1 MTRKLATAELS
12 EQPKKNLVFAAYLSN
27 TREISPVWNNYGGM
41 SPDKM
46 RVSDN
51 YSDQL
56 ELCKFFVNRDTIVI
70 GVINK
75 QVELAFNGYKPR
87 RNNCTDEEYEVYS
100 AINEQVLLALKT
112 MAREYLISGLLVPE
126 ITWKTVKGKELNLK
140 GRPNKG
146 FNLPDEIW
154 LRDPSTIELRR
165 TPVPNKVRV
174 FYKIP
179 SEDVN
184 FITSKGFYSD
194 GTKDVELYQQLVRD
208 YPDYVKRIRKGETAI
223 LLEDAFVLRRNP
235 ASGNIYPTPY
245 LLPALESLQHKRN
258 LKKMDYS
265 IASRVISAIQKIT
278 LGNDKYPLTEDDQEV
293 IDKLKEQML
302 WRGQEGNIE
311 RVFQLF
317 GNHTLNIEWIYP
329 DTSALLD
336 ANKYLAVNNDILH
349 ALGMP
354 AIITTGETTR
364 SATSQAEFAL
374 LPPTEVLK
382 SLRKDLMPF
391 LDHLYEEI
399 QEANN
404 FTHRPVPAFPPIR
417 LYDPAKAAQSGE
429 KYYQNGILSG
439 ETWADLGDFDY
450 ENEQILRKANDNLQ
464 SELGLTP
471 GPQIPFS
478 SPQINSPKESSP
490 NSEPKNNTKTKVL
503 PE

>member
-1 MTRKLATAELS
+1 MEEKIETAELV
-12 EQPKKNLVFAAYLSN
+12 EQPKEKKNLVFAAYVSN

-46 RVSDN
+46 KVSDN
-51 YSDQL
+51 YNDQL
-56 ELCKFFVNRDTIVI
+56 ELCKFFTNRDTIVI

-87 RNNCTDEEYEVYS
+87 RNNCTDEEFEVYCAVS
-100 AINEQVLLALKT
+100 DKILSALKV

-126 ITWKTVKGKELNLK
+126 ITWKSVKGKELNLK
-140 GRPNKG
+140 GRPNKS

-154 LRDPSTIELRR
+154 LRDPSTIELKR
-165 TPVPNKVRV
+165 TPIPNKVRV
-174 FYKIP
+174 YFKVP
-179 SEDVN
+179 TEDVN
-184 FITSKGFYSD
+184 FITSKGVYSD
-194 GTKDVELYQQLVRD
+194 GTRDVELYQQMLKD
-208 YPDYVKRIRKGETAI
+208 YPEYVKKIKSGDTSI
-223 LLEDAFVLRRNP
+223 LLENAFILRRNP
-235 ASGNIYPTPY
+235 SSGNIYPTPY

-278 LGNDKYPLTEDDQEV
+278 LGSDKFPLTEDDQEV

-329 DTSALLD
+329 NTEALLD
-336 ANKYLAVNNDILH
+336 AGKYSAVNNDILH

-382 SLRKDLMPF
+382 SLRKDLEPF
-391 LDHLYEEI
+391 LDYLYQEI
-399 QEANN
+399 QKANN
-404 FTHRPVPAFPPIR
+404 FSHRPVPAFPPIR
-417 LYDPAKAAQSGE
+417 LYDPAKAAQVGE
-429 KYYQNGILSG
+429 KYYQNGVLSKT
-439 ETWADLGDFDY
+439 TWGDLGDFDF
-450 ENEQILRKANDNLQ
+450 ENEQILRKFEDEFTN
-464 SELGLTP
+464 SMGLTS
-471 GPQIPFS
+471 GPQVPYS
-478 SPQINSPKESSP
+478 SPQINAVKPE
-490 NSEPKNNTKTKVL
+490 NTQTI